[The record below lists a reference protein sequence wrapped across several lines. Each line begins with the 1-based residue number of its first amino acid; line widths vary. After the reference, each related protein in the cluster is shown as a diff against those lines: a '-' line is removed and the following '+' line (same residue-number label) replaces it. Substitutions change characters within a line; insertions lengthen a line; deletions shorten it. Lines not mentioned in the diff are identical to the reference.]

1 MLQRIWNRLQ
11 KRFRKPKRYYD
22 IDGFVLDMGAHHLLS
37 NYQEDCPMFA
47 RFIPYFGVIGKK
59 VRPTGGVIVD
69 LGANVGDTAA
79 AIIKHTNAH
88 LLCIEP
94 THAYYALLKKNI
106 LLLDPQGSRI
116 QTLQAF
122 ISEEKQGYQADV
134 SGGGT
139 AVQKASMNPEAP
151 TLFLPEAI
159 EQCGIS
165 LESVCLIKTS
175 TSGNDAGAVLSLGDA
190 LDDIE
195 PIFYIETD
203 MTMDG
208 GTDVLARQLDS
219 YWRMDSY
226 LEHKGYTCC
235 FIFDNYGNFLCE
247 GTPKTLK
254 DIHRY
259 MYQMALGKSNR
270 TFYYVY
276 LLICRK
282 EHEKICADTVKE
294 YMKAY
299 SGIA

>member
-1 MLQRIWNRLQ
+1 MLQRIWNRLH

-22 IDGFVLDMGAHHLLS
+22 IDGFILDMGAHHLLS
-37 NYQEDCPMFA
+37 LYQEDCPMFA
-47 RFIPYFGVIGKK
+47 RFIPYLGEIGQK
-59 VRPTGGVIVD
+59 VRPTGSVIVD

-79 AIIKHTNAH
+79 AIIKHTNAD

-175 TSGNDAGAVLSLGDA
+175 TSGNDARAVLSLGDA
-190 LDDIE
+190 LDDMA

-203 MTMDG
+203 MTMTGD
-208 GTDVLARQLDS
+208 TAVLSRQLDA
-219 YWRMDSY
+219 YWRMDTY
-226 LEHKGYTCC
+226 LEQKGYTCC

-247 GTPKTLK
+247 GTPETVK

-276 LLICRK
+276 LLLCRK
-282 EHEKICADTVKE
+282 EHEEICADTVKE
-294 YMKAY
+294 YLKAY
-299 SGIA
+299 HGIV